1 MKDKCAQFL
10 SFATSFLN
18 KKIRFEVENF
28 GNFDSKP
35 RSGRGLFLI
44 ALLLDSE
51 MRSVLYI
58 NFPLLLCPGS
68 ALRSGASVRVVGIF
82 LSTPLQSISLIFR
95 IMNLAIFETKKV

>member
-58 NFPLLLCPGS
+58 YFPLLLYPAS
-68 ALRSGASVRVVGIF
+68 ALRSKTAVRVFGIF
-82 LSTPLQSISLIFR
+82 LTPLQSTIRLSYF
-95 IMNLAIFETKKV
+95 